1 MPNPFVFTRPLGP
14 EELVDRE
21 GEVGQLVSNL
31 EAGVNTRLTSPRDYG
46 KTSLLARAL
55 WEADRHGMAT
65 VRVDLYGARTPAQMA
80 MMIERAYAEQLKS
93 PLRRVF
99 SAIRRRGAGMGV
111 QTPAGGGSL
120 ALGAATGS
128 GERELLDLLEL
139 PARLHRRDG
148 TRFAVAF
155 DEFQVVLA
163 SGKGLDGLMRSVI
176 QHHGDAATYV
186 FAGSHPGMMRE
197 LFADK
202 RRPFYGQTAPIELGP
217 LPDEPLA
224 DHIADRFQ
232 RANRDPGLALDWL
245 LDLVTGHPQRAMLM
259 AHLLYDETPGGETA
273 SEETWAAVLETA
285 WPYIRDDLERTWDGL
300 SAIESGVVEA
310 AALSAK
316 GLTARDTRARFS
328 LPAGS
333 GAPRA
338 AKRLADRG
346 LLVADS
352 QRPTGYRIVDPLFG
366 RWVAAGR
373 RWI

>member
-1 MPNPFVFTRPLGP
+1 
-14 EELVDRE
+14 
-21 GEVGQLVSNL
+21 
-31 EAGVNTRLTSPRDYG
+31 
-46 KTSLLARAL
+46 
-55 WEADRHGMAT
+55 
-65 VRVDLYGARTPAQMA
+65 
-80 MMIERAYAEQLKS
+80 
-93 PLRRVF
+93 
-99 SAIRRRGAGMGV
+99 
-111 QTPAGGGSL
+111 
-120 ALGAATGS
+120 
-128 GERELLDLLEL
+128 
-139 PARLHRRDG
+139 
-148 TRFAVAF
+148 
-155 DEFQVVLA
+155 
-163 SGKGLDGLMRSVI
+163 
-176 QHHGDAATYV
+176 
-186 FAGSHPGMMRE
+186 
-197 LFADK
+197 
-202 RRPFYGQTAPIELGP
+202 
-217 LPDEPLA
+217 
-224 DHIADRFQ
+224 
-232 RANRDPGLALDWL
+232 
-245 LDLVTGHPQRAMLM
+245 MLM